1 MTDEPPAERRGRSL
15 RDDLLHD
22 LQQGTPRPP
31 TPTTPA
37 PAPHAE
43 PRPPFAAPAVTPSV
57 ELRITPR
64 SWSPLAWTSSAR
76 GFVVSA
82 GPVRLSLGRAA
93 S

>member
-1 MTDEPPAERRGRSL
+1 MTAEPPAETRGRSL

-37 PAPHAE
+37 PHAE
-43 PRPPFAAPAVTPSV
+43 PRPASAAPAVTPSV

-64 SWSPLAWTSSAR
+64 AWSPLAWSSTAA

>member
-1 MTDEPPAERRGRSL
+1 MSL

-22 LQQGTPRPP
+22 LKQTPRTPN
-31 TPTTPA
+31 PTTPA
-37 PAPHAE
+37 PQPE
-43 PRPPFAAPAVTPSV
+43 PRPASAASPATPSV

-64 SWSPLAWTSSAR
+64 AWSPLAWSSSAG

-82 GPVRLSLGRAA
+82 GPLRLSLGRAA